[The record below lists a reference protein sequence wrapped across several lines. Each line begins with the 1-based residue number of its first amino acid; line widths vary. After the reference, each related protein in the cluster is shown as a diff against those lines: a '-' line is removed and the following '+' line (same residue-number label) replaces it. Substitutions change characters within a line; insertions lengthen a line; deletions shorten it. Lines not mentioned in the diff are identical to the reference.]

1 MLSTEERKYGQ
12 TYCRT
17 LIIGAELIGSV
28 GRVGGPNRD
37 VNLLMLLDLKNQSG
51 VILDSSPAPNGLE
64 KPRPLESS
72 NQS

>member
-37 VNLLMLLDLKNQSG
+37 VNLFMLKNQSG